1 MRPNLP
7 VIVALSLALPGLG
20 SCAQSG
26 TTQEGADLSVSRK
39 MEDAAITARLKTTY
53 LFNRHLDALRINVDT
68 KDGAVALEGVVRDD
82 IQKDLAGAIA
92 EGADGVKTVRND
104 LRVGEGAVEEP
115 DEVDRTFT
123 QTVRDATTT
132 ATVKAS
138 LAVAKGVKASEIDV
152 STRWGTVTLA
162 GTVATKAEKELA
174 LKTAEDVAGVKD
186 VVNNIQVGG

>member
-1 MRPNLP
+1 
-7 VIVALSLALPGLG
+7 
-20 SCAQSG
+20 
-26 TTQEGADLSVSRK
+26 